1 MGEGMVFRTLCHF
14 RPLLNMF
21 GTLRTLRT
29 NNINEWNIKIG
40 PLVQIS
46 AENRYVAFLCAPCT
60 IIVIHCALCNN
71 NHIFSSPSS
80 SILTVPLKSRWG
92 DFLGLPPKPPGTH
105 QCNHWFDIV
114 TILWYF
120 NQPALCYYKLPCPIP
135 ILDNT
140 LPGNCNVCRQRISMM
155 PQKIPWVGTK
165 VQNIIKYF

>member
-71 NHIFSSPSS
+71 HHIFSSPSS

-92 DFLGLPPKPPGTH
+92 DFLGLPPKPPATR

-114 TILWYF
+114 TIQPFAIINCPAQYPYSITPYQVGPTIAMYAGRGFLW
-120 NQPALCYYKLPCPIP
+120 
-135 ILDNT
+135 
-140 LPGNCNVCRQRISMM
+140 CRK
-155 PQKIPWVGTK
+155 KIPWVGTK

>member
-40 PLVQIS
+40 PLG
-46 AENRYVAFLCAPCT
+46 APCT

-71 NHIFSSPSS
+71 HHIFSSPSS

-92 DFLGLPPKPPGTH
+92 DFLGLPPKPPATR

-114 TILWYF
+114 TIQPFAIINCPAQYPYSITPYLVIAMYAGRGFLW
-120 NQPALCYYKLPCPIP
+120 
-135 ILDNT
+135 
-140 LPGNCNVCRQRISMM
+140 CRK
-155 PQKIPWVGTK
+155 KIPWVGTK